1 MKELWK
7 PINGYEDRY
16 HVSNLGRVK
25 SIKRISEQDHLLP
38 ERILRPGNL
47 RGYHRVLLLKNG
59 HRKNVQVHRL
69 VAKAFIPNPKN
80 KPQVNHI
87 NGVKNDNRV
96 DNLEWVTASE
106 NKQHAFDTGLEK
118 PQWSGVCGKDNPLSR
133 QVIQVN
139 LSTGYQNKFD
149 GINEASRIIGIDCGS
164 IVHCLKGRR
173 KSAGGFKWMY
183 EAVQKKRNF
192 TSAYYR
198 KVQNQLI

>member
-16 HVSNLGRVK
+16 HISNLGRVK

-38 ERILRPGNL
+38 ERILKPGNL

-69 VAKAFIPNPKN
+69 VAKAFIPNPEN

-118 PQWSGVCGKDNPLSR
+118 PQWSGVYGKDNPLSVR
-133 QVIQVN
+133 VKKIN
-139 LSTGYQNKFD
+139 LETGKSTIYH
-149 GINEASRIIGIDCGS
+149 GINSASRKTGIDCGS
-164 IVHCLKGRR
+164 ITHCLKGRR
-173 KSAGGFKWMY
+173 ITAGGFVWEY
-183 EAVQKKRNF
+183 AQ
-192 TSAYYR
+192 
-198 KVQNQLI
+198 